1 MLLNPSSHQASCI
14 LSKAACALALAL
26 SLTAAACG
34 QSPAAPQKP
43 AAPQTPAASQT
54 PPTTPAPAA
63 TPTPA
68 PVTLDNTVWAV
79 SDSAKNFYAF
89 EFKSGGVFRSTSSS
103 GEVRGGKWTRE
114 ADAVVVRVDGNAAEY
129 RGVFNGRSRIDG
141 DAKLADN
148 STLKWQARREEAQPL
163 TAASSSVPPDYP
175 DAAAAS
181 RAEGVVVVEV
191 KVDEKGQAAGARA
204 VSGNALLQQAAVDAA
219 ERWRFN
225 PEAGAA
231 ERTARLS
238 FLFQTVPVDCKQKQ
252 RPAAPAPDFFS
263 PYQVRVRRLAECVN

>member
-1 MLLNPSSHQASCI
+1 MLLNSSSRQASNL
-14 LSKAACALALAL
+14 LSKAACALAFAL
-26 SLTAAACG
+26 SLTAAACA
-34 QSPAAPQKP
+34 QSPATPQKPAASQTP
-43 AAPQTPAASQT
+43 AAPQTPATS
-54 PPTTPAPAA
+54 PTPAA

-68 PVTLDNTVWAV
+68 PVTLDNTSWAV

-89 EFKSGGVFRSTSSS
+89 EFRAGGVFRSTSSN

-114 ADAVVVRVDGNAAEY
+114 ADSVVVRTDGNAAEY

-141 DAKLADN
+141 DAKLADK
-148 STLKWQARREEAQPL
+148 SALKWQARREEAVP
-163 TAASSSVPPDYP
+163 AAATSSVPPDYP
-175 DAAAAS
+175 AAAAAA
-181 RAEGVVVVEV
+181 RAEGVVIVEV

-204 VSGNALLQQAAVDAA
+204 VSGHALLQQAAVDAA

-225 PEAGAA
+225 PEAGTA

-238 FLFQTVPVDCKQKQ
+238 FLFQTVPVDCGKKP
-252 RPAAPAPDFFS
+252 RPPAPAPDFFS